1 MQTYDPTKNYNWSPG
16 LVVEYK
22 GKLYRKLDD
31 GDNSPPDEVPGG
43 WSELP
48 KDETNLAEYLKVETA
63 LNSYEAKRDAHKA
76 KVAADRKSAEAKLEA
91 LGLTVDE
98 LKALGL

>member
-1 MQTYDPTKNYNWSPG
+1 MNTYESGTTYAPG
-16 LVVEYK
+16 TVLLHND
-22 GKLYRKLDD
+22 KLYRKLDD
-31 GDNSPPDEVPGG
+31 GDNSSPDDVPGG

-48 KDETNLAEYLKVETA
+48 KDETNLPEYLTIEASLT
-63 LNSYEAKRDAHKA
+63 SYEARRNAYQI

-98 LKALGL
+98 LQALGL